1 MLVEEAS
8 KNKLELFNNISE
20 DLKNKIVEAESM
32 YSKLSEYNDLITYE
46 ELYDLT
52 DDDKAIFHDIR
63 DKSHDFEHELI
74 HIKED
79 LLMILELD
87 IEWVLTNGNSDDSD
101 ELSNT
106 LRNSQIY
113 YDFFKF
119 EIILSLI
126 FDKLKQLNVPRKKE
140 RSHHLHV
147 HKSGGCC

>member
-8 KNKLELFNNISE
+8 KNKLEIFSNISE
-20 DLKNKIVEAESM
+20 DLKNKIVEAEQM
-32 YSKLSEYNDLITYE
+32 YGKLSEYNDLITYE

-52 DDDKAIFHDIR
+52 DNDKAIFSDIR
-63 DKSHDFEHELI
+63 NKAHDFEHELL

-79 LLMILELD
+79 LLMILEPD
-87 IEWVLTNGNSDDSD
+87 IEWVLTNGSKEDD

-140 RSHHLHV
+140 RSPHLHV